1 MPTGETLLIMQARQ
15 LQRRW
20 LLSGVNYR
28 QVVMR
33 LTVFWREL
41 YRAPQ
46 RRLRG
51 PAQSLFRQGHAEVS
65 KCVRILRIELG
76 RLAEPIES
84 FVVFMLANFDN
95 SKQRQTDGVF
105 RMTR

>member
-1 MPTGETLLIMQARQ
+1 MPAGETLLIMPARQ
-15 LQRRW
+15 FQRRW
-20 LLSGVNYR
+20 PLGGVNDR

-41 YRAPQ
+41 DRAPQ
-46 RRLRG
+46 RRLCG

-76 RLAEPIES
+76 RLAEQIES
-84 FVVFMLANFDN
+84 FVVFMLANLDD

-105 RMTR
+105 RITR